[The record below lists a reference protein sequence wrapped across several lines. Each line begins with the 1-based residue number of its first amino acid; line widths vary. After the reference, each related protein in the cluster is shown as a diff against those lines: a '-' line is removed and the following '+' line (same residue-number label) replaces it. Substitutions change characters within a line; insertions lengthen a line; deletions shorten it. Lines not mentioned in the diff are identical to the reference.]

1 MEIYIY
7 TNTRCI
13 YCILCIHTYKYTYV
27 YSYIYIYIYI
37 YIKNGFHYDILIHL
51 YVYLL
56 YFTPIFLM
64 TIQSLIFVYFYVCII
79 FMLICYYLKVF
90 DQEESKFWHPGPP
103 ACTKLVYNALQWEN
117 RMAATPQMP
126 APNLLWR
133 QKNNWWEN
141 KWHVVFPQLPL
152 R

>member
-7 TNTRCI
+7 I
-13 YCILCIHTYKYTYV
+13 QIHTAFIV
-27 YSYIYIYIYI
+27 YCVSTHINILMYIHIYI

-79 FMLICYYLKVF
+79 FMLICYYVKVF

-117 RMAATPQMP
+117 GMAAAPQMP

-133 QKNNWWEN
+133 HKTTGEKISGTWYSHSYPWD
-141 KWHVVFPQLPL
+141 KPA
-152 R
+152 